1 MFYFNNNLTKNIKT
15 FFNNDVATRSKC
27 MIVNPGVLLCLVSF
41 FCFLTSFGQDG
52 TSDSL
57 RFQLKALERTPLLS
71 RGTIGLWV
79 QNQETNEVLINYNA
93 EKSFIPAS
101 NLKVVTTASALAIL
115 GEDYKFI
122 TKGYI

>member
-15 FFNNDVATRSKC
+15 FFKELATNERKC
-27 MIVNPGVLLCLVSF
+27 MMEKPGVMLFIVSF
-41 FCFLTSFGQDG
+41 FCFLTSFGQDN

-79 QNQETNEVLINYNA
+79 QNQESNEILVNYNG

-101 NLKVVTTASALAIL
+101 NLKVL
-115 GEDYKFI
+115 
-122 TKGYI
+122 